1 MIGFFVI
8 CGIIVLTIIIELIP
22 KKNTPQM
29 KPGIE
34 LYLEKGKWQ
43 LQWQGMS
50 TPEVEEGLAI
60 ALEAAREKLRQER
73 KPRLTRVK

>member
-34 LYLEKGKWQ
+34 LYLEKRK
-43 LQWQGMS
+43 M
-50 TPEVEEGLAI
+50 
-60 ALEAAREKLRQER
+60 AAPMAGDEHS
-73 KPRLTRVK
+73 